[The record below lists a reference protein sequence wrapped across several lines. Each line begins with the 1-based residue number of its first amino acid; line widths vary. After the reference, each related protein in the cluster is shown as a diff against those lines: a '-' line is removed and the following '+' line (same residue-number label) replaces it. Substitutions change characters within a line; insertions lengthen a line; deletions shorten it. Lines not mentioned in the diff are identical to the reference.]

1 MPFHLGKYLME
12 SASGLGIV
20 GTVVGGVIG
29 GRQNYKDYRAG
40 KLEKGRA
47 AYNTGLEAVGTGIAT
62 AVSVTAAGAVGG
74 GLILSAGSA
83 VVAYSAAKY
92 LWDRGASNLEK
103 LVPENETDA
112 DRKPNLAVVR
122 SER

>member
-1 MPFHLGKYLME
+1 MPFHLGRYLMQ

-29 GRQNYKDYRAG
+29 GRQNYKDYQAG
-40 KLEKGRA
+40 KLKKGRA
-47 AYNTGLEAVGTGIAT
+47 AYNTGKEAVGTGLAT

-83 VVAYSAAKY
+83 VLAYSAVKY
-92 LWDRGASNLEK
+92 LWDRGASNLENRM
-103 LVPENETDA
+103 VESSEDNP
-112 DRKPNLAVVR
+112 RPNLAVVR